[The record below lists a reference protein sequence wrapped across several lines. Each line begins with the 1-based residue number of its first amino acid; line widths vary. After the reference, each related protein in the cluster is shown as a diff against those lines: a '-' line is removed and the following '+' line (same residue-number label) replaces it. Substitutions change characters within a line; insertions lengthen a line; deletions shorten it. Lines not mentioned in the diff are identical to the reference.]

1 MRAVVEVVAIGDELL
16 LGDTIDTNGAW
27 IGRVLSSVGFRV
39 ARRAVVPDHDDAIRS
54 AVSEALARTGA
65 VICCGGLG
73 PTPDDRTRPAVAAV
87 YGWPLEV
94 DEAWVGVMRSR
105 FEARG
110 FTMPETNRVQ
120 AEVPRGATLFHNEIG
135 TAPGL
140 GLADE
145 AHGVAV
151 LLPGVPREMRWLL
164 EHGAMDWLQGVL
176 PHGGRTILRRIVR
189 TTGVAE
195 SVVAERVADVA
206 GDLAPLSLAFLPT
219 GIGIDLRLTSWGD
232 TSREDAT
239 ALLERGVTRLRE
251 RLGRAVY
258 GEDDDDLAAVVGEML
273 RQRGLTVAVA
283 ESCTGGLLAKRLTDA
298 AGSSDYM
305 VGGVVAYANEAKTA
319 FLDVPPAT
327 IEQEGAVSEATAG
340 AMLDG
345 IVRAARSDCG
355 ISITGIA
362 GPGGGSEEKPV
373 GTVWT
378 GVALGER
385 RVVRQLKLFGDR
397 SEVRARA
404 AQASLKILLDML
416 RD

>member
-1 MRAVVEVVAIGDELL
+1 MRTAIEVVAIGDELL
-16 LGDTIDTNGAW
+16 LGDTVDTNGAW
-27 IGRVLSSVGFRV
+27 LGRLLSEAGIRV
-39 ARRAVVPDHDDAIRS
+39 TRRAVAPDDDAAIRS

-73 PTPDDRTRPAVAAV
+73 PTPDDRTREAVAAV

-94 DEAWVGVMRSR
+94 DESWVEEMRSR

-110 FTMPETNRVQ
+110 FSMPESNRVQ
-120 AEVPRGATLFHNEIG
+120 ALVPRGATLFDNEIG

-145 AHGVAV
+145 AHGMTV

-164 EHGAMDWLQGVL
+164 EHRVMDWLAGRLSPGDRPIRRRVL
-176 PHGGRTILRRIVR
+176 R

-195 SVVAERVADVA
+195 SALAERVAAVA
-206 GDLAPLSLAFLPT
+206 DDIAPLSLAFLPT

-232 TSREDAT
+232 LPLAEADAR
-239 ALLERGVTRLRE
+239 LEVAAHRLRE

-258 GEDDDDLAAVVGEML
+258 GEGSDDLATVVGNAL
-273 RQRGLTVAVA
+273 RQHGLTVAVA
-283 ESCTGGLLAKRLTDA
+283 ESCTGGLVAKRLTDA

-305 VGGVVAYANEAKTA
+305 IGGVVAYANEAKTEL
-319 FLDVPPAT
+319 LDVPREL
-327 IEQEGAVSEATAG
+327 IEKEGAVSEAAAG

-345 IVRAARSDCG
+345 ILRRTGADCG

-362 GPGGGSEEKPV
+362 GPDGGSEEKPV

-378 GVALGER
+378 GVAVRSER
-385 RVVRQLKLFGDR
+385 KVKLWRLFGDR
-397 SEVRARA
+397 SEIRARA
-404 AQASLKILLDML
+404 AQASLKLLFDML
-416 RD
+416 RR